1 MRAFLTFQEA
11 DAGLGKLLHQPPH
24 KELRA
29 KELGGD
35 EGSILGEADF
45 IWRELTPL
53 PKVKGTQALL
63 LAVEGTID
71 RQRVLASTQGLSLI

>member
-1 MRAFLTFQEA
+1 VRAFLTFQEA

-53 PKVKGTQALL
+53 CEDNHLSHAG
-63 LAVEGTID
+63 
-71 RQRVLASTQGLSLI
+71 QRPGHPDSHQGLDFRVV